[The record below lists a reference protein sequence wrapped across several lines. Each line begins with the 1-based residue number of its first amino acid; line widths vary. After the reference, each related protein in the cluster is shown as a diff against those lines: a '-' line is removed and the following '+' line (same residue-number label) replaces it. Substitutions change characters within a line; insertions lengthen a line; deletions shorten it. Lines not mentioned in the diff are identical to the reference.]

1 MAKKSTRANKAKKK
15 GFEVLSGEGKR
26 FSFQNLK
33 QAVVFYVLLL
43 MALVIIAQ
51 LGYHWLGDQYLA
63 WRLQITEAELGYIQ
77 RDTDVRGF
85 ITRREEVITAP
96 NDGMILAMAP
106 SGKRLAAGK
115 ELVTFGVLTPD
126 EMDNLRGSDQQ
137 GPDEDL
143 RDQLFNY
150 WQVFFR
156 AEDEADETAEEIDQF
171 TGEIELREEI
181 IEGEAEQEDLP
192 AMESFAEILVL
203 HTETAGFVSHY
214 VDGWEHYDG
223 PLYLEA
229 AEPAGH
235 NISEGDLVEAG
246 EPLIKIVD
254 NWDWYY
260 SIKTPLHPGR
270 TIAELTSVEF
280 VFDFAPGEMVTARR
294 EHYDIEEDEQ
304 EVRITYII
312 DRQLPGFDQ
321 VRYAEAS
328 LLYLRDHGIII
339 PVDALYENEE
349 GKLGVYINQG
359 GRVLFQPVTVVRQQD
374 DQVMVEGLS
383 QYSLVIT
390 RPNLVEEGQR
400 LN

>member
-1 MAKKSTRANKAKKK
+1 MAKKSTKAKRK
-15 GFEVLSGEGKR
+15 GFIVLSGENKR

-33 QAVVFYVLLL
+33 QAVVFYILLL
-43 MALVIIAQ
+43 LALVIIVQ

-77 RDTDVRGF
+77 RDTHVRGL
-85 ITRREEVITAP
+85 ITRSEEVVTAP
-96 NDGMILAMAP
+96 NDGMILAMTP
-106 SGKRLAAGK
+106 SGKRISAGK

-126 EMDNLRGSDQQ
+126 EMDKLRGSDEQE
-137 GPDEDL
+137 PNEDL
-143 RDQLFNY
+143 REQLFND
-150 WQVFFR
+150 WQIFFQ
-156 AEDEADETAEEIDQF
+156 AENETDEPGEEIDDL
-171 TGEIELREEI
+171 TEEI
-181 IEGEAEQEDLP
+181 IRGEAGQEGLP
-192 AMESFAEILVL
+192 AMESFTEIMVL
-203 HTETAGFVSHY
+203 HTEIAGFVSHY
-214 VDGWEHYDG
+214 VDGWEHYEG

-235 NISEGDLVEAG
+235 NISEADLVEAG

-254 NWDWYY
+254 NWHWYY
-260 SIKTPLHPGR
+260 SIKMPLHPGR
-270 TIAELTSVEF
+270 TIAELSSVEF
-280 VFDFAPGEMVTARR
+280 VFDFASDEIVTARR
-294 EHYDIEEDEQ
+294 EHYDIDEAQQ
-304 EVRITYII
+304 EVRITYTI
-312 DRQLPGFDQ
+312 DKQLPGFDQ

-339 PVDALYENEE
+339 PVDALYESEE

-359 GRVLFQPVTVVRQQD
+359 GRVVFQPVTVVRQQD

-390 RPNLVEEGQR
+390 RPDLVEEGQR

>member
-1 MAKKSTRANKAKKK
+1 LAKKSTKAKRK
-15 GFEVLSGEGKR
+15 GFIVLSGENKR

-33 QAVVFYVLLL
+33 QAVVFYILLL
-43 MALVIIAQ
+43 LALVIIVQ

-77 RDTDVRGF
+77 RDTHVRGL
-85 ITRREEVITAP
+85 ITRSEEVVTAP
-96 NDGMILAMAP
+96 NDGMILAMTP
-106 SGKRLAAGK
+106 SGKRISAGK

-126 EMDNLRGSDQQ
+126 EMDKLRGSDEQE
-137 GPDEDL
+137 PNEDL
-143 RDQLFNY
+143 REQLFNY
-150 WQVFFR
+150 WQIFFQ
-156 AEDEADETAEEIDQF
+156 AENETDEPGEEIDDL
-171 TGEIELREEI
+171 TEEI
-181 IEGEAEQEDLP
+181 IRGEAGQEGLP
-192 AMESFAEILVL
+192 AMESFTEIMVL
-203 HTETAGFVSHY
+203 HTEIAGFVSHY
-214 VDGWEHYDG
+214 VDGWEHYEG

-235 NISEGDLVEAG
+235 NISEADLVEAG

-254 NWDWYY
+254 NWHWYY
-260 SIKTPLHPGR
+260 SIKMPLHPGR
-270 TIAELTSVEF
+270 TIAELSSVEF
-280 VFDFAPGEMVTARR
+280 VFDFASDEIVTARR
-294 EHYDIEEDEQ
+294 EHYDIDEAQQ
-304 EVRITYII
+304 EVRITYTI
-312 DRQLPGFDQ
+312 DKQLPGFDQ

-339 PVDALYENEE
+339 PVDALYESEE

-359 GRVLFQPVTVVRQQD
+359 GRVVFQPVTVVRQQD

-390 RPNLVEEGQR
+390 RPDLVEEGQR

>member
-1 MAKKSTRANKAKKK
+1 MAKKSTKAKRK
-15 GFEVLSGEGKR
+15 GFIVLSGENKR

-33 QAVVFYVLLL
+33 QAVVFYILLL
-43 MALVIIAQ
+43 LALVIIVQ

-77 RDTDVRGF
+77 RDTHVRGL
-85 ITRREEVITAP
+85 ITRSEEVVTAP
-96 NDGMILAMAP
+96 NDGMILAMTP
-106 SGKRLAAGK
+106 SGKRISAGK

-126 EMDNLRGSDQQ
+126 EMDKLRGSDEQE
-137 GPDEDL
+137 PNEDL
-143 RDQLFNY
+143 REQLFNY
-150 WQVFFR
+150 WQIFFQ
-156 AEDEADETAEEIDQF
+156 AENETDEPGEEIDDL
-171 TGEIELREEI
+171 TEEI
-181 IEGEAEQEDLP
+181 IRGEAGQEGLP
-192 AMESFAEILVL
+192 AMESFTEIMVL
-203 HTETAGFVSHY
+203 HTEIAGFVSHY
-214 VDGWEHYDG
+214 VDGWEHYEG

-235 NISEGDLVEAG
+235 NISEADLVEAG

-254 NWDWYY
+254 NWHWYY
-260 SIKTPLHPGR
+260 SIKMPLHPGR
-270 TIAELTSVEF
+270 TIAELSSVEF
-280 VFDFAPGEMVTARR
+280 VFDFASDEIVTARR
-294 EHYDIEEDEQ
+294 EHYDIDEAQQ
-304 EVRITYII
+304 EVRITYTI
-312 DRQLPGFDQ
+312 DKQLPGFDQ

-339 PVDALYENEE
+339 PVDALYESEE

-359 GRVLFQPVTVVRQQD
+359 GRVVFQPVTVVRQQD

-390 RPNLVEEGQR
+390 RPDLVEEGQR